1 MKRKNSVRLMLTL
14 IVILGVLVMVS
25 GCFPGKSEKSEANDG
40 KATTENQT
48 SSETKAIPKI
58 GQDQPFYNFYN
69 KVTINQ
75 TKAEVDSTLGVEPE
89 MDADGSYRYYD
100 ATTGYSVGVFYSA
113 GNLVTTKVLIVAEG
127 GGEWLK
133 LSPATV
139 AESQVPK
146 ITEGMNYDQ
155 VKTILGSDGLELTAM
170 IYPGTKD
177 KIVLTLV
184 WVNLDFSSLSVTFDG
199 ETGKVLFSEY
209 RNAPV

>member
-25 GCFPGKSEKSEANDG
+25 GCFPGKSEKSEDNDG
-40 KATTENQT
+40 KATTENKTT
-48 SSETKAIPKI
+48 SQASPIPKI

-69 KVTINQ
+69 KVAINQ
-75 TKAEVDSTLGVEPE
+75 TKAEVDSVLGVEPV
-89 MDADGSYRYYD
+89 MDTDGSYLYSD
-100 ATTGYSVGVFYSA
+100 QATGYTVNVFYSA
-113 GNLVTTKVLIVAEG
+113 GGLVTTKVLIVVES

-139 AESQVPK
+139 TESQVPK
-146 ITEGMNYDQ
+146 ITEGMKYDE
-155 VKTILGSDGLELTAM
+155 VKNILGSDGLELAAM

-177 KIVLTLV
+177 KIVYTLV
-184 WVNLDFSSLSVTFDG
+184 WVNPDFSSLSVTFDG